1 MKKTKMTTKALS
13 LLLIVIMLFTTIS
26 VGIIVPETSL
36 EANAAVV
43 GTTYPIKQDGA
54 VASIN
59 NAIDKANTAGANTI
73 TTIRLD
79 EDITLTGSIAA
90 FHELQSA
97 NVVFDFNGHKLEMN
111 YSAKEGRG
119 SSGRSDVQLPS
130 ENSGKTD
137 GSNKDTYTNG
147 MFVIRA
153 GSTMQ
158 IINSDSSKEGK
169 MQVYTDFE
177 DDSRGDYNVIQEKRL
192 DNYTSSSLIYSEGT
206 LIVGDKNE
214 NKNKF
219 TLYAH
224 SSCRNTHT
232 ENIALY
238 YRKSAVVNV
247 YTVTVNSTT
256 AVFKMYGGNVEATGV
271 ARARRGEHSDV
282 ICYALNVNSC
292 KSAEIYSGGINIPKC
307 PVDINNGTSQATGK
321 ASEDTDARI
330 SAIRCASSNFYIF
343 DVDCEVQTQTSE
355 NSSKDEDLYT
365 SCIYSTATEDEP
377 DNAPNIYG
385 GDFSYSAYRGTGNS
399 SAVNNGYV
407 VRGAYKLASG
417 GILNPSSIAGS
428 NYGEYSRKAKNEK
441 AKGETATDSVK
452 VSTIFIEGNGVS
464 RDTATNTINGRDLL
478 ASKGISMFSDTYA
491 TFADFLSKYSK
502 TTDEYFGDTTISNS
516 PGQYTVPVAGKY
528 QLDGYTHKAWAGKTH
543 PGEEY
548 KLDKATPDASGVYA
562 NGGSLFLAPVWEANE
577 YKIEYDWNI
586 PEGIVNTKLKSSS
599 GCPTIYK
606 ITDEGSI
613 GKPERYGYEFTY
625 WEIVS
630 VTRKEET
637 NDSDKN
643 VWGAVGTLLYPGSDG
658 VKFAGKFGNVKLK
671 ANWAPISY
679 EPTVDL
685 NGGELN
691 GNTASF
697 KLYYKPSENL
707 TFPGAPTKTHW
718 DFKGYFASVGDG
730 SWQVNTE
737 TLYPAGHT
745 FTNIDA
751 YGAPT
756 FKAKFTEHPY
766 TIRFDSN
773 GGTVASD
780 MTYTY
785 QNTFILPPTSRTGWE
800 FGGWYIA
807 EDYNSG
813 GWQGG
818 VRRISG
824 NIELDENGNEIPL
837 VTYPAGTPIS
847 AEHFGDVQLKAYWTR
862 AKYQINLEIN
872 GDIGEALTGDKVLTY
887 VYNSSLPLPTPT
899 RTGYTFN
906 GWVVKEA
913 SDNGTTWEIGKN
925 YGTVLP
931 AQQIGAVTLE
941 PKWSE
946 ANEYSL
952 IFSLDGGK
960 FADASQENPK
970 TYTIENTFKLP
981 KVTKDGY
988 EFIGWTIFEKDEDC
1002 WDALLVNSADGTRI
1016 IPDSAEIS
1024 KKYGNVT
1031 LLAKWKPVDYT
1042 VTLQVK
1048 YGEGSIT
1055 SDTSKSFN
1063 IEGTIDFSEFKAKR
1077 DGYILTGWK
1086 AVSAQ
1091 GKWESSKIYAVDA
1104 KASGMFGNVTLEAQW
1119 LHEDYTITFNSQYGD
1134 TVPSDITYHIDDSGF
1149 TVANPTGNIPG
1160 RTFSHWVVGTAAG
1173 NWAQDEEI
1181 FANSTVISGKY
1192 GNVALWAEYDKT
1204 VYTLTYEF
1212 KDAEGSI
1219 KTVSENYDI
1228 DTKIELKSYAELGVN
1243 SAGYTPNGW
1252 KLKET
1257 VECSLWNRVFAE
1269 SEVMGNGFYG
1279 NVVLVPNYEANSYT
1293 VKFNSDGG
1301 TAVPDMVYTTEDAYT
1316 LPAAEDITK
1325 EGFDFAGWTVTT
1337 SGGNWTEAE
1346 YAGGTAV
1353 AGKYGDVTLTAKW
1366 TPKKYTITWVTGSGT
1381 FTTEAFYDT
1390 VPEFNGATDKAPDAQ
1405 YTYTFSGSWSPAIS
1419 KVTGEATYT
1428 AQYDKTVNSY
1438 NVTWK
1443 YETDATGVKTL
1454 TEKLPYGTHP
1464 VFNNGINPEKT
1475 VEGKYYRFT
1484 GWVDDKNNALNADTI
1499 VKGDVTYTAQYIEVQ
1514 APAKIIWI
1522 VNGVATET
1530 WCAAGEKP
1538 EYIGTPIKPD
1548 ANGYKYTFSGWSDE
1562 IVTAVSGKQ
1571 YIYEAQ
1577 FSATAQT
1584 YTAKFILNGGICDK
1598 ETEASYDMVNG
1609 LEMLRPTK
1617 EGYTFIGWSVTSN
1630 DGNWV
1635 QTELLAGGTFY
1646 WNYWGNVTFTAIYE
1660 ITKYTVKVEKDDGS
1674 ASDEYEYDVNSTAT
1688 LDELAGLTKEG
1699 HELSGWI
1706 IVSAEGNWIS
1716 NDTVSADKVLT
1727 GMYGNVTIHP
1737 IWTAKLYSIFWVS
1750 GDITQTSQFRFGDPV
1765 SAFTPVPRKG
1775 YTAQWD
1781 IEEGHEIPDVMPAED
1796 LIFTAVYKPIEYY
1809 LRFNVSGGNAVENF
1823 YYNIETNKVLPTPT
1837 RDGAEF
1843 SHWKVSVD
1851 AGNWKKNDICDD
1863 GMSLNGY
1870 YGNVTLTAV
1879 WEIQLHTVTWYAGDV
1894 KRETLWYHGAIPSY
1908 DSVPYK
1914 SPSEEHSY
1922 RFIGWDKEIVTVTE
1936 DVEYTALFEEID
1948 RLYTVKWSI
1957 DGHIAEEKQY
1967 KFGEIP
1973 EFHGTTP
1980 SRPSTSE
1987 FDFIFSGW
1995 SPVVAEVTDDI
2006 TYVAVFDTFTKLQ
2019 GLYIDKT
2026 YVYIN
2031 PGDTA
2036 VLTAILSPDTAT
2048 VKDVNWYSSNES
2060 VALVDGLGKVSA
2072 VGSGDT
2078 LIRVESKD
2086 GKFKAFCLISVA
2098 PVISTR
2104 VIISAKGVSTTQL
2117 PGSAIQL
2124 YATIEPTNVT
2134 NKNIKWSSSNSAVAM
2149 VNSDGL
2155 VTFGSTYGTATI
2167 TAVAD
2172 GYGIGTIEVTTTE
2185 KSEEI
2190 KDTVK
2195 TYTVMFTK
2203 STSSYIIAGKTY
2215 ESINIIY
2222 SEGAT
2227 VEFLLTEPH
2236 FATLNGHQFERDTD
2250 GVFRIKNLDR
2260 NYTVVA
2266 VERADLGFEEDV
2278 TEPTKKPTFFDKLK
2292 EFFRSIIEF
2301 FRNLFG

>member
-13 LLLIVIMLFTTIS
+13 LLLTVIMLFTTIS
-26 VGIIVPETSL
+26 VGIIVPE
-36 EANAAVV
+36 ANVNAAVA
-43 GTTYPIKQDGA
+43 GETYTVNSLEELRGK
-54 VASIN
+54 
-59 NAIDKANTAGANTI
+59 IDLANTAGANKI
-73 TTIRLD
+73 TTIKLGKT
-79 EDITLTGSIAA
+79 ITNDSGNGVGGAEKKLGSITG
-90 FHELQSA
+90 
-97 NVVFDFNGHKLEMN
+97 NVILDMNGFSLNIVHSTKDKYTSQKFN
-111 YSAKEGRG
+111 
-119 SSGRSDVQLPS
+119 VQLPS
-130 ENSGKTD
+130 ENAVDNKWHGDNDTVPNSMFEVAAG
-137 GSNKDTYTNG
+137 GSL
-147 MFVIRA
+147 
-153 GSTMQ
+153 Q
-158 IINSDSSKEGK
+158 IINTST
-169 MQVYTDFE
+169 TDATVSVSTRLE
-177 DDSRGDYNVIQEKRL
+177 STAYNNGNNSHQ
-192 DNYTSSSLIYSEGT
+192 TSSSLINNKGT
-206 LIVGDKNE
+206 LILGDKSNTTYS
-214 NKNKF
+214 NF
-219 TLYAH
+219 TL
-224 SSCRNTHT
+224 SS
-232 ENIALY
+232 Y
-238 YRKSAVVNV
+238 SAVINSS
-247 YTVTVNSTT
+247 TDGGWIAGGSKNGANASSFAVTVDGDG
-256 AVFKMYGGNVEATGV
+256 AIFKMYGGTIQSSGDIVFRRNATSYLV
-271 ARARRGEHSDV
+271 A
-282 ICYALNVNSC
+282 IALNIKNC
-292 KSAEIYSGGINIPKC
+292 RSAEIYGGNI
-307 PVDINNGTSQATGK
+307 DIPSFSTKMGFVWTENANEGNRYIAT
-321 ASEDTDARI
+321 
-330 SAIRCASSNFYIF
+330 AIRCTCPNLYIF
-343 DVDCEVQTQTSE
+343 NVDSEVHATSGE
-355 NSSKDEDLYT
+355 ETDHKDDLY
-365 SCIYSTATEDEP
+365 IYLSNIHSIATTDSSGNTI
-377 DNAPNIYG
+377 DNAAHVYG
-385 GDFSYSAYRGTGNS
+385 GKFTYNATRADKNNTAFISA
-399 SAVNNGYV
+399 AIA
-407 VRGAYKLASG
+407 RGAYKLALG
-417 GILNPSSIAGS
+417 TNGVAPSAATGS
-428 NYGEYSRKAKNEK
+428 DYLVQNCPEKKSLPGELTLR
-441 AKGETATDSVK
+441 TL
-452 VSTIFIEGNGVS
+452 FIEGNGVS

-478 ASKGISMFSDTYA
+478 ASNGISMFSDKYT
-491 TFADFLSKYSK
+491 TFVDFLSKYSL
-502 TTDEYFGDTTISNS
+502 TTDVYFKDKNITNS
-516 PGQYTVPVAGKY
+516 PADNASPEIGKY
-528 QLDGYTHKAWAGKTH
+528 QLDGYSHKAWAGRTH
-543 PGEEY
+543 PGEAY
-548 KLDKATPDASGVYA
+548 SLDKSTPSALT

-577 YKIEYDWNI
+577 YNIIYDWNI
-586 PEGIVNTKLKSSS
+586 PEGSKTSLKDSSK
-599 GCPTIYK
+599 CPATYK

-613 GKPERYGYEFTY
+613 GAPERNGYEFVGWT
-625 WEIVS
+625 IKS
-630 VTRKEET
+630 VTKNT
-637 NDSDKN
+637 SYKDSDKN
-643 VWGAVGTLLYPGSDG
+643 VWGDVNSSLTDTTL
-658 VKFAGKFGNVKLK
+658 KGKFGNIELM
-671 ANWAPISY
+671 ANWSPKNY
-679 EPTVDL
+679 KPTIDL
-685 NGGELN
+685 DGGALN
-691 GNTASF
+691 GNTESF
-697 KLYYKPSENL
+697 TVEYRPEGTLAL
-707 TFPGAPTKTHW
+707 PGTPIKTHY
-718 DFKGYFASVGDG
+718 DFKGYYVSRADG

-737 TLYPAGHT
+737 TLYPAGHQ
-745 FTNIDA
+745 FANIDA

-887 VYNSSLPLPTPT
+887 VYNSSLTLPTPT

-970 TYTIENTFKLP
+970 TYTIENTFYLP

-988 EFIGWTIFEKDEDC
+988 KFIGWTIFEKDEDC

-1016 IPDSAEIS
+1016 IPDIAEIS

-1048 YGEGSIT
+1048 DGEGSIT

-1091 GKWESSKIYAVDA
+1091 GKWENSKIYAVDA

-1160 RTFSHWVVGTAAG
+1160 RTFSHWVVGAAAG
-1173 NWAQDEEI
+1173 NWAQDEKI

-1212 KDAEGSI
+1212 KDADGSI

-1366 TPKKYTITWVTGSGT
+1366 TPKKYIITWVTGSGT

-1405 YTYTFSGSWSPAIS
+1405 YTYTFSGNWSPAIS

-1464 VFNNGINPEKT
+1464 VFNNGINPEKK
-1475 VEGKYYRFT
+1475 VDGKYYRFT
-1484 GWVDDKNNALNADTI
+1484 GWVDDKNNALKADTI
-1499 VKGDVTYTAQYIEVQ
+1499 VEGDVTYTAQYIEVQ
-1514 APAKIIWI
+1514 APAKITWI
-1522 VNGVATET
+1522 VNGDATET
-1530 WCAAGEKP
+1530 WCEAGEKP

-1562 IVTAVSGKQ
+1562 IVTAESGKQ
-1571 YIYEAQ
+1571 YTYEAQ
-1577 FSATAQT
+1577 FNETAQT
-1584 YTAKFILNGGICDK
+1584 YTAKFNLDGGAYDG
-1598 ETEASYDMVNG
+1598 ETEVSYNMNSG
-1609 LEMLRPTK
+1609 LNMPVPEK
-1617 EGYTFIGWSVTSN
+1617 EGYTFSGWEITSN
-1630 DGNWV
+1630 
-1635 QTELLAGGTFY
+1635 GGTWEQTTLLTFTY
-1646 WNYWGNVTFTAIYE
+1646 YAGYWGNVTFKAVYKLTEYK
-1660 ITKYTVKVEKDDGS
+1660 ITVEKDDGTA
-1674 ASDEYEYDVNSTAT
+1674 ASTYIYTVNSTDK
-1688 LDELAGLTKEG
+1688 LSELAGLSKEG
-1699 HELSGWI
+1699 NELSGWV
-1706 IVSAEGNWIS
+1706 IVAAEGSWKS

-1727 GMYGNVTIHP
+1727 GMYGDVTIHP
-1737 IWTAKLYSIFWVS
+1737 VWTVKFYKLNWVS
-1750 GDITQTSQFRFGDPV
+1750 GDIVQTVEIRFGDPITAY
-1765 SAFTPVPRKG
+1765 SPVPKKG
-1775 YTAQWD
+1775 YSAQWD
-1781 IEEGHEIPDVMPAED
+1781 IEEGHEIPYVMPADD
-1796 LIFTAVYKPIEYY
+1796 LTFTAVYETIEYY
-1809 LRFNVSGGNAVENF
+1809 IRFNVAGGNAVEGF
-1823 YYNIETNKVLPTPT
+1823 HYDIETDKTLPTPK

-1843 SHWKVSVD
+1843 EYWKVSVD
-1851 AGNWKKNDICDD
+1851 AGNWKKNSICDD

-1879 WEIQLHTVTWYAGDV
+1879 WKIQIHTVTWEAGDV
-1894 KRETLWYHGAIPSY
+1894 IRKTQWYHGAVPSY
-1908 DSVPYK
+1908 DSIPYK
-1914 SPSEEHSY
+1914 SPTDEYSF
-1922 RFIGWDKEIVTVTE
+1922 RFIGWDKEITVVTE
-1936 DVEYTALFEEID
+1936 DVTYVAQFKTID
-1948 RLYTVKWSI
+1948 RFYTVKWNI
-1957 DGHIAEEKQY
+1957 DGDIAQEDQY
-1967 KFGEIP
+1967 TYGATPVFN
-1973 EFHGTTP
+1973 GTTP
-1980 SRPSTSE
+1980 SKAPTSNYE
-1987 FDFIFSGW
+1987 FVFAGW
-1995 SPVVAEVTDDI
+1995 SPVVSSVTADV
-2006 TYVAVFDTFTKLQ
+2006 TYIALFDTITKLH
-2019 GLYIDKT
+2019 GLYIDK
-2026 YVYIN
+2026 VYIDVKQ
-2031 PGDTA
+2031 GESA
-2036 VLTAILSPDTAT
+2036 VLTAILSPSTAT

-2060 VALVDGLGKVSA
+2060 VALVDSLGKVSA
-2072 VGSGDT
+2072 VGTGDA

-2086 GKFKAFCLISVA
+2086 GSFRAFCLVSVA
-2098 PVISTR
+2098 PVVSTR
-2104 VIISAKGVSTTQL
+2104 VIVSANGVSTTQL

-2124 YATIEPTNVT
+2124 YATIEPENVT
-2134 NKNIKWSSSNSAVAM
+2134 NKNIKWSSSDSTIAT

-2172 GYGIGTIEVTTTE
+2172 GYGIGTIEVTSTE

-2203 STSSYIIAGKTY
+2203 STSSYIIADKTY

-2222 SEGAT
+2222 PEGST

-2236 FATLNGHQFERDTD
+2236 FVTLNGHQFERDAD

-2292 EFFRSIIEF
+2292 DFFRSIIEF
-2301 FRNLFG
+2301 FRNLFN

>member
-13 LLLIVIMLFTTIS
+13 LLLTVIMLFTTIS

-36 EANAAVV
+36 EANAAEAGETYTV
-43 GTTYPIKQDGA
+43 TTIEQLEQKIEA
-54 VASIN
+54 
-59 NAIDKANTAGANTI
+59 ANTAGANKI
-73 TTIRLD
+73 TTIKLGQKITN
-79 EDITLTGSIAA
+79 DIGDGVGGAVNKFSAITG
-90 FHELQSA
+90 
-97 NVVFDFNGHKLEMN
+97 NVIIDLNGSNLSFVHSK
-111 YSAKEGRG
+111 SAKYTSQQFG
-119 SSGRSDVQLPS
+119 VQLPA
-130 ENSGKTD
+130 ENAVNNVWHGD
-137 GSNKDTYTNG
+137 KDTVPNS
-147 MFVIRA
+147 MFEVAA
-153 GSTMQ
+153 GGSLQ
-158 IINSDSSKEGK
+158 IINTSTTNATVSVS
-169 MQVYTDFE
+169 T
-177 DDSRGDYNVIQEKRL
+177 RL
-192 DNYTSSSLIYSEGT
+192 ESTAYKDGNNSHQTSSSLINNKGT
-206 LIVGDKNE
+206 LILGDKSNTTYS
-214 NKNKF
+214 NF
-219 TLYAH
+219 TL
-224 SSCRNTHT
+224 SS
-232 ENIALY
+232 Y
-238 YRKSAVVNV
+238 SAVINSS
-247 YTVTVNSTT
+247 TDGGWNAGGSKNGANASSFAVTVDG
-256 AVFKMYGGNVEATGV
+256 AGAIFKMYGGTIQSSGDIVFRRNATSYLV
-271 ARARRGEHSDV
+271 A
-282 ICYALNVNSC
+282 IALNIKNC
-292 KSAEIYSGGINIPKC
+292 RSAEIYGGNI
-307 PVDINNGTSQATGK
+307 DIPSFSIKMGYAWTENANEGNRYIAT
-321 ASEDTDARI
+321 
-330 SAIRCASSNFYIF
+330 AIRCTCPNLYIF
-343 DVDCEVQTQTSE
+343 NVDSEVHATSGKE
-355 NSSKDEDLYT
+355 TDHSDDLYVYL
-365 SCIYSTATEDEP
+365 SNIHSIATTDSSGNTI
-377 DNAPNIYG
+377 DNAAHVYG
-385 GDFSYSAYRGTGNS
+385 GKFTYNATRANE
-399 SAVNNGYV
+399 NNTAFINAAIA
-407 VRGAYKLASG
+407 RGAYKLALG
-417 GILNPSSIAGS
+417 TNGVAPSAATGS
-428 NYGEYSRKAKNEK
+428 DYLVQNCPEK
-441 AKGETATDSVK
+441 KSLPGDLTL
-452 VSTIFIEGNGVS
+452 STLFIEGNGVS

-478 ASKGISMFSDTYA
+478 ASNGISMFSDKYT
-491 TFADFLSKYSK
+491 TFVDFLSKYSL
-502 TTDEYFGDTTISNS
+502 TTDVYFKDANITNS
-516 PGQYTVPVAGKY
+516 PAANASPEIGKY

-543 PGEEY
+543 PGEAY
-548 KLDKATPDASGVYA
+548 SLDKSTPSALT

-577 YKIEYDWNI
+577 YTIVYDWNI
-586 PEGIVNTKLKSSS
+586 PEGSKTSLKDSSK
-599 GCPTIYK
+599 CPTTYK
-606 ITDEGSI
+606 ITDTGSI
-613 GKPERYGYEFTY
+613 GVPERNGYDFTG
-625 WEIVS
+625 WTIKS
-630 VTRKEET
+630 VTKHASYK
-637 NDSDKN
+637 DSDKN
-643 VWGAVGTLLYPGSDG
+643 VWGAIGSPLTD
-658 VKFAGKFGNVKLK
+658 VNLNGKFGNIELI
-671 ANWAPISY
+671 ANWSAKTY

-685 NGGELN
+685 NGGMLN
-691 GNTASF
+691 GSSASF
-697 KLYYKPSENL
+697 NL
-707 TFPGAPTKTHW
+707 SYSPGNTLTLPGAPTKTHW

-751 YGAPT
+751 YGDPT

-913 SDNGTTWEIGKN
+913 PDNGTTWEIGRN
-925 YGTVLP
+925 YGTLLP
-931 AQQIGAVTLE
+931 AQQIGAATLV
-941 PKWSE
+941 PKWSD
-946 ANEYSL
+946 ADEYL
-952 IFSLDGGK
+952 ITFNLGGGE
-960 FADASQENPK
+960 FVDSQENPK
-970 TYTIENTFKLP
+970 VYTIESEFKLP
-981 KVTKDGY
+981 EVNKAGFRFT
-988 EFIGWTIFEKDEDC
+988 GWTVSEKASEC
-1002 WDALLVNSADGTRI
+1002 NWENSYADK
-1016 IPDSAEIS
+1016 AEI
-1024 KKYGNVT
+1024 KELYGNVT
-1031 LLAKWKPVDYT
+1031 LSANWEAIEYT
-1042 VTLQVK
+1042 VTLK
-1048 YGEGSIT
+1048 AKDGEGSIT
-1055 SDTSKSFN
+1055 SAVTTAYNFDSTV
-1063 IEGTIDFSEFKAKR
+1063 DFSKFTAKR
-1077 DGYILTGWK
+1077 DGYTLTGWK
-1086 AVSAQ
+1086 VVSAQ
-1091 GKWESSKIYAVDA
+1091 GKWENNKVYATDA
-1104 KASGMFGNVTLEAQW
+1104 RTQEMYGDVTLEPQW
-1119 LHEDYTITFNSQYGD
+1119 TANEYEITFHSPYGGSVPAVIKYTIETPAFRVD
-1134 TVPSDITYHIDDSGF
+1134 
-1149 TVANPTGNIPG
+1149 ALTGNIPG
-1160 RTFSHWVVGTAAG
+1160 RSFNHWEVGSSVG
-1173 NWAQDEEI
+1173 NWGQNEVITAD
-1181 FANSTVISGKY
+1181 TVITGRF
-1192 GNVALWAEYDKT
+1192 GNVELWAVCPPIEYT
-1204 VYTLTYEF
+1204 ITYQF
-1212 KDAEGSI
+1212 KGADGETA
-1219 KTVSENYDI
+1219 TFVENYDI
-1228 DTKIELKSYAELGVN
+1228 DTNVELKSYGELGVN
-1243 SAGYTPNGW
+1243 FLGYTPNGW
-1252 KLKET
+1252 KLAEA
-1257 VECSLWNRVFAE
+1257 VDCALWNRSFAE
-1269 SEVMGNGFYG
+1269 NEAIGKNYYG
-1279 NVVLVPNYEANSYT
+1279 DVVLVPNYDAISYT
-1293 VKFNSDGG
+1293 IKFNSDGG
-1301 TAVPDMVYTTEDAYT
+1301 AVIADKEYTTEDTYT
-1316 LPAAEDITK
+1316 LPEAKDK
-1325 EGFDFAGWTVTT
+1325 EGYDFVGWKVTT
-1337 SGGNWTEAE
+1337 AGGNWTEDS
-1346 YAGGTAV
+1346 YDVGKAV
-1353 AGKYGDVTLTAKW
+1353 TGMYGDVTLTAKW

-1381 FTTEAFYDT
+1381 FTTEAEYDSIP
-1390 VPEFNGATDKAPDAQ
+1390 VFNGDTYKAPDAQ
-1405 YTYTFSGSWSPAIS
+1405 YTYTFSESWSPAVS

-1562 IVTAVSGKQ
+1562 IVTAVSGNQ
-1571 YIYEAQ
+1571 YTYEAQ
-1577 FSATAQT
+1577 FNETAQT
-1584 YTAKFILNGGICDK
+1584 YTAKFNLAGGICDK

-1617 EGYTFIGWSVTSN
+1617 EGFTFTGWRVTST
-1630 DGNWV
+1630 DGNWSS
-1635 QTELLAGGTFY
+1635 TGLLTSGAY
-1646 WNYWGNVTFTAIYE
+1646 WGYWGNVTFTAEYE
-1660 ITKYTVKVEKDDGS
+1660 ITKYIVKVEKDDGS

-1688 LDELAGLTKEG
+1688 LAELAGLTKEG
-1699 HELSGWI
+1699 YELSGWV
-1706 IVSAEGNWIS
+1706 IVSAQGNWSS

-2172 GYGIGTIEVTTTE
+2172 GYGIGTIEVTSTE

-2195 TYTVMFTK
+2195 TYTVMFAK
-2203 STSSYIIAGKTY
+2203 STSSYIIADKTY

-2222 SEGAT
+2222 PEGST

-2236 FATLNGHQFERDTD
+2236 FVTLNGHQFERDTD